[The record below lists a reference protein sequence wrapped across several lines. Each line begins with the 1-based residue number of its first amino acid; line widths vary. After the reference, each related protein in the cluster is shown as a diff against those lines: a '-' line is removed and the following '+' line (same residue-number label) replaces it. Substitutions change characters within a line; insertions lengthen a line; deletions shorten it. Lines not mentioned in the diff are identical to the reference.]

1 MKEKIMTMLK
11 ILLILAIGLLAP
23 SGPGAATAPQ
33 PGVIEGSL
41 SYPSEFIPDDMTIC
55 AENLATRKIYSTN
68 KHLKAKKYQYQ
79 VGYKLEVP
87 PGDYHVF
94 AYLPDP
100 ARYGAGYSRDYRAYY
115 SEFVKC
121 GMTEKCPSHAP
132 ITVKVQGGQTVSGI
146 DPVDW
151 YK

>member
-1 MKEKIMTMLK
+1 MIVGRFCL
-11 ILLILAIGLLAP
+11 IGVICLLLSPYPGLAA
-23 SGPGAATAPQ
+23 APQ

-41 SYPSEFIPDDMTIC
+41 SYPSEFIPPDMTIC
-55 AENLATRKIYSTN
+55 AENLATKHIYSTN
-68 KHLKAKKYQYQ
+68 KHLKAKKYKYK

-87 PGDYHVF
+87 PGDYHVY

-100 ARYGAGYSRDYRAYY
+100 ARYGAGYSKDYRAYY

-121 GMTEKCPSHAP
+121 GMTENCPSHAP
-132 ITVKVQGGQTVSGI
+132 MVVKVKSGGTVSGI
-146 DPVDW
+146 DPMDW

>member
-1 MKEKIMTMLK
+1 MIFYRLCLIGAICLLLK
-11 ILLILAIGLLAP
+11 P
-23 SGPGAATAPQ
+23 CPGAALAAQ

-41 SYPSEFIPDDMTIC
+41 SYPSEFIPPDMTIC
-55 AENLATRKIYSTN
+55 AENLATKKIYSTSQ
-68 KHLKAKKYQYQ
+68 HLKAKKYTYK

-87 PGDYHVF
+87 PGDYQVY

-100 ARYGAGYSRDYRAYY
+100 AKYGAGYPKDYRAYY

-121 GMTEKCPSHAP
+121 GMSVDCPSHAP
-132 ITVKVQGGQTVSGI
+132 ITVKVTGGETVSGI
-146 DPVDW
+146 DPMDW